1 MTGSE
6 RAARLG
12 AHIGA
17 LTEAGPRHPE
27 NPPGIAAA
35 LDYLTSTLACY
46 GYQAHQHHYGEQ
58 DHQVNVIAELGTGQG
73 SGILDLG
80 AHWDTVAGSPGADDN
95 ASGAAGLLEIAREF
109 STEPPVQP
117 VRLCFF
123 AEEEAGGLP
132 GSTAHVEASLQRG
145 EEVAAAMVLE
155 MIGYRD
161 LRFGSQQLPQQA
173 AQLLESAGATVPDR
187 GDFIAMV
194 GDTAAGELVLAL
206 RDAAER
212 LEPELP
218 ALPLVVPAGALGDA
232 ARSDHATY
240 WRAGIPGIMITDTA
254 NFRNPHYHRPTDT
267 PETLDLDFAAQAAEM
282 VIAAV
287 RDSQKP

>member
-17 LTEAGPRHPE
+17 LTEAGPRDPD

-35 LDYLTSTLACY
+35 LDYLTSTLASY
-46 GYQAHQHHYGEQ
+46 GYQAYQHHYGEQ
-58 DHQVNVIAELGTGQG
+58 DHQVNVIVEPGADQGGGT
-73 SGILDLG
+73 LDLG

-95 ASGAAGLLEIAREF
+95 ASGVAGLLEIAREF
-109 STEPPVQP
+109 AADPPARP

-132 GSTAHVEASLQRG
+132 GSTTHVEAFVQRG
-145 EEVAAAMVLE
+145 EKVAAAMVLE
-155 MIGYRD
+155 MIGYCDR
-161 LRFGSQQLPQQA
+161 RPGSQQLPQQA
-173 AQLLESAGATVPDR
+173 AQLLESAGVAAPDR
-187 GDFIAMV
+187 GDFIALV

-206 RDAAER
+206 RDAAEQ

-218 ALPLVVPAGALGDA
+218 TMPLVVPAGALGDG
-232 ARSDHATY
+232 ARSDHAAY
-240 WRAGIPGIMITDTA
+240 WRAGIPGLMITDTA

-267 PETLDLDFAAQAAEM
+267 PGTLDLDFAAQVTTM

-287 RDSQKP
+287 RGSQKP